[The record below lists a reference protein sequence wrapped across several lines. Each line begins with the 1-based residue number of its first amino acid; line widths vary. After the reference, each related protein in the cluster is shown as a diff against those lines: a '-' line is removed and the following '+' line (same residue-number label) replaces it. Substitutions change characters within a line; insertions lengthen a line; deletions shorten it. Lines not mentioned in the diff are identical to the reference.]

1 MDTKKLTTRTQ
12 EALSE
17 AVRRASGAGH
27 AQVEP
32 VHLLLS
38 LLGQS
43 DSAVGPLLDA
53 VGARRDLVRE
63 SAEQLAGRLPS
74 ASGDTV
80 SAPQLARTSY
90 AALTAAGNHARELGD
105 EYISTEHLL
114 VGLAEAGGPV
124 AHLL

>member
-1 MDTKKLTTRTQ
+1 MDTNKLTTRTQ

-17 AVRRASGAGH
+17 AVRRASSAGN

-38 LLGQS
+38 LLSQT

-53 VGARRDLVRE
+53 VGAPREAVRAAAE
-63 SAEQLAGRLPS
+63 SLASRLPS

-80 SAPQLARTSY
+80 SAPQLARTAY
-90 AALTAAGNHARELGD
+90 AALTTAGNRARELG
-105 EYISTEHLL
+105 
-114 VGLAEAGGPV
+114 
-124 AHLL
+124 